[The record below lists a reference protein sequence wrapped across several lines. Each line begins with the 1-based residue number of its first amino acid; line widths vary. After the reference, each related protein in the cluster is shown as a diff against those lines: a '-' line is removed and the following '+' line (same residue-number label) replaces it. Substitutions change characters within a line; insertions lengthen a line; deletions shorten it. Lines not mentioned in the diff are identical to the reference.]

1 VCRSRVKGGEER
13 EALPSVNPPEG
24 AQEKPLPKKRRRKPG
39 KKAGNAARA
48 KRCNSG
54 GHSGIHGGG
63 TNGGGSG
70 GGGPGSGGGGG
81 TSGDIGGKETPGGGG
96 RQSQTPSPFEALLS
110 VAAQRPTRLAAL
122 EARILGGAA
131 AEEALGCTGRIV
143 PLQASPAF
151 SKPGASW
158 RSKC

>member
-1 VCRSRVKGGEER
+1 MCRSRVKGVEER
-13 EALPSVNPPEG
+13 EALLSVKPPEG
-24 AQEKPLPKKRRRKPG
+24 AREKPLPKKRRRKPG

-48 KRCNSG
+48 NRSDSG
-54 GHSGIHGGG
+54 GPSGIHGGG
-63 TNGGGSG
+63 TNGCGSG
-70 GGGPGSGGGGG
+70 GGGPSGNV
-81 TSGDIGGKETPGGGG
+81 GGKGRPGGGG

-131 AEEALGCTGRIV
+131 AEEAFGCTGRIV

-151 SKPGASW
+151 PMPRWHLAD
-158 RSKC
+158 